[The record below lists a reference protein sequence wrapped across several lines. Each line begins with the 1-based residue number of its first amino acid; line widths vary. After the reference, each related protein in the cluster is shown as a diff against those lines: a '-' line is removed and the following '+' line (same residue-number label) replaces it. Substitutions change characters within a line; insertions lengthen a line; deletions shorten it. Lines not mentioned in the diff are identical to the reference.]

1 MLFAK
6 LGVSSRLCESDVAFF
21 APFRPV
27 LLISTIC
34 STSGNFEFGI
44 PPMPEQLLLLA
55 IVMTVAFAYFGISG
69 KLRAYPAKSKW
80 ILVSLVFLWVGLLV
94 HYVPVFFH
102 KR

>member
-6 LGVSSRLCESDVAFF
+6 LGVSFSVVRIDIAFF

-34 STSGNFEFGI
+34 STSGNFEFAM

-55 IVMTVAFAYFGISG
+55 IVMTAAFAYFAITG

-94 HYVPVFFH
+94 HYGPVFFH
-102 KR
+102 KG